1 MAGIG
6 GGSVLDVT
14 KLVAAFID
22 SDQQVEDCFGMGFIR
37 RKGLWFACL
46 PTTAGTGSEVSPN
59 AILLD
64 ERDHLK
70 KGIVSPFLIAD
81 VAYVDPK
88 LTWTVPAKVTADTG
102 MDALTH
108 CIEAYTNKFAHPSV
122 DIYAL
127 QGIRLIAA
135 NLERAVTLA
144 RDNKPADLSDNP
156 AYVEAREALAFGSL
170 YGGLCLGP
178 VNTAAVHA
186 LSYPLGGEFHIPHG
200 LSNAILLPSVMK
212 FNMPANIKRHAE
224 VAIALGCEPGKN
236 DEETA
241 QRGVD
246 FIYRLAA
253 AVGIPDKL
261 TALGIRRRYG
271 QSRHAGAAP
280 AEKQPSRGHRAGRPR
295 HLQLTLLIMSHMLPC
310 HSSPKNKEDM
320 KPILAITMGDPA
332 GIGPEITVRALNRK
346 ETYEKCRPVVTGD
359 AAIIGQAVRLLGLNL
374 QVNAIQNVKE
384 AKFEFGTIDVID
396 LQCVDL
402 ATFEFGKVQPQCGNA
417 AFQYIKKAIE
427 LAMADEVDGTVTAPL
442 NKEAL
447 NLAGHHYDGHT
458 EIYATFTNTKK
469 YAMML
474 AEVRHDAGRRE
485 HPRHP
490 CFDACSP
497 AQGLRPG
504 EEGPCH
510 RVRRTH
516 RRCLPPV
523 RY

>member
-1 MAGIG
+1 MKAITLLQPQKIVFGTGCIETFTDDYKQMGLQRLFVLTAPPIRPLIEGTLDELKAAGIAVEVFQDIVAEPTVNDFKKILEVARQFKADSVVGIG

-14 KLVAAFID
+14 KLVAAFIN
-22 SDQQVEDCFGMGFIR
+22 SDQQVEDCFGTGFIR

-212 FNMPANIKRHAE
+212 FNAPANIKRHAE

-261 TALGIRRRYG
+261 TALGIPQTAVDG
-271 QSRHAGAAP
+271 MAKAAM
-280 AEKQPSRGHRAGRPR
+280 QV
-295 HLQLTLLIMSHMLPC
+295 Q
-310 HSSPKNKEDM
+310 
-320 KPILAITMGDPA
+320 
-332 GIGPEITVRALNRK
+332 
-346 ETYEKCRPVVTGD
+346 
-359 AAIIGQAVRLLGLNL
+359 RLLKN
-374 QVNAIQNVKE
+374 N
-384 AKFEFGTIDVID
+384 
-396 LQCVDL
+396 
-402 ATFEFGKVQPQCGNA
+402 PR
-417 AFQYIKKAIE
+417 
-427 LAMADEVDGTVTAPL
+427 EV
-442 NKEAL
+442 
-447 NLAGHHYDGHT
+447 T
-458 EIYATFTNTKK
+458 EQDARNIYNSL
-469 YAMML
+469 Y
-474 AEVRHDAGRRE
+474 
-485 HPRHP
+485 
-490 CFDACSP
+490 
-497 AQGLRPG
+497 
-504 EEGPCH
+504 
-510 RVRRTH
+510 
-516 RRCLPPV
+516 
-523 RY
+523 

>member
-1 MAGIG
+1 MKAITLLQPQKIVFGTGCIQTFTDDYKQMGLQRLFVLTAPPIRPLIEGTLDELKAAGIAVEVFQDIVAEPTVNDFKKILKEARQFQADSVAGIG

-22 SDQQVEDCFGMGFIR
+22 SDQQVEDCFGTGFIR

-135 NLERAVTLA
+135 YLERAVTLA
-144 RDNKPADLSDNP
+144 RDYKPADLSDNP

-212 FNMPANIKRHAE
+212 FNMPSNVKRHVE

-261 TALGIRRRYG
+261 TALGIPQTAVDG
-271 QSRHAGAAP
+271 MAKAAM
-280 AEKQPSRGHRAGRPR
+280 QV
-295 HLQLTLLIMSHMLPC
+295 Q
-310 HSSPKNKEDM
+310 
-320 KPILAITMGDPA
+320 
-332 GIGPEITVRALNRK
+332 
-346 ETYEKCRPVVTGD
+346 
-359 AAIIGQAVRLLGLNL
+359 RLLKN
-374 QVNAIQNVKE
+374 N
-384 AKFEFGTIDVID
+384 
-396 LQCVDL
+396 
-402 ATFEFGKVQPQCGNA
+402 PR
-417 AFQYIKKAIE
+417 
-427 LAMADEVDGTVTAPL
+427 EV
-442 NKEAL
+442 
-447 NLAGHHYDGHT
+447 T
-458 EIYATFTNTKK
+458 EQDARDIYNSL
-469 YAMML
+469 Y
-474 AEVRHDAGRRE
+474 
-485 HPRHP
+485 
-490 CFDACSP
+490 
-497 AQGLRPG
+497 
-504 EEGPCH
+504 
-510 RVRRTH
+510 
-516 RRCLPPV
+516 
-523 RY
+523 

>member
-1 MAGIG
+1 MKQITLLQPQKIVFGTGCIQTLVEDYKKMGLRRLFVLTAPPIRPLIEGTMDELKAAGIAVEVFQDIVAEPTVNDFKKILEVARQFQADSVAGIG

-22 SDQQVEDCFGMGFIR
+22 SDQQVEDCFGTGFIKK
-37 RKGLWFACL
+37 KGLWFACL

-212 FNMPANIKRHAE
+212 FNMPSNVKRHAE

-261 TALGIRRRYG
+261 TALGIPQTAVDG
-271 QSRHAGAAP
+271 MAKAAM
-280 AEKQPSRGHRAGRPR
+280 QV
-295 HLQLTLLIMSHMLPC
+295 Q
-310 HSSPKNKEDM
+310 
-320 KPILAITMGDPA
+320 
-332 GIGPEITVRALNRK
+332 
-346 ETYEKCRPVVTGD
+346 
-359 AAIIGQAVRLLGLNL
+359 RLLKN
-374 QVNAIQNVKE
+374 N
-384 AKFEFGTIDVID
+384 
-396 LQCVDL
+396 
-402 ATFEFGKVQPQCGNA
+402 PR
-417 AFQYIKKAIE
+417 
-427 LAMADEVDGTVTAPL
+427 EV
-442 NKEAL
+442 
-447 NLAGHHYDGHT
+447 T
-458 EIYATFTNTKK
+458 EQDARDIYNSL
-469 YAMML
+469 Y
-474 AEVRHDAGRRE
+474 
-485 HPRHP
+485 
-490 CFDACSP
+490 
-497 AQGLRPG
+497 
-504 EEGPCH
+504 
-510 RVRRTH
+510 
-516 RRCLPPV
+516 
-523 RY
+523 

>member
-1 MAGIG
+1 MKAITLLQPQKIVFGTGCIQTFTEDYKKMGLQRLMFLTAPPILPLIEEPLANLNATGVSIEIFQNILAEPTVNDFKKILEAARQFKADSVVGIG

-14 KLVAAFID
+14 KLVAAFIN
-22 SDQQVEDCFGMGFIR
+22 SDQQVEDCFGTGFIK

-70 KGIVSPFLIAD
+70 KGIVSPYLIAD
-81 VAYVDPK
+81 AAYVDPK

-144 RDNKPADLSDNP
+144 RDYKPADLSDNP

-224 VAIALGCEPGKN
+224 VAIALGCQPGKN

-246 FIYRLAA
+246 FIYRLAE
-253 AVGIPDKL
+253 AVGIPKKL
-261 TALGIRRRYG
+261 TDLGIPQTAVPG
-271 QSRHAGAAP
+271 MAKAAM
-280 AEKQPSRGHRAGRPR
+280 QV
-295 HLQLTLLIMSHMLPC
+295 Q
-310 HSSPKNKEDM
+310 
-320 KPILAITMGDPA
+320 
-332 GIGPEITVRALNRK
+332 
-346 ETYEKCRPVVTGD
+346 
-359 AAIIGQAVRLLGLNL
+359 RLLKN
-374 QVNAIQNVKE
+374 N
-384 AKFEFGTIDVID
+384 
-396 LQCVDL
+396 
-402 ATFEFGKVQPQCGNA
+402 PR
-417 AFQYIKKAIE
+417 
-427 LAMADEVDGTVTAPL
+427 EVTEQD
-442 NKEAL
+442 AL
-447 NLAGHHYDGHT
+447 
-458 EIYATFTNTKK
+458 EIYNSL
-469 YAMML
+469 Y
-474 AEVRHDAGRRE
+474 
-485 HPRHP
+485 
-490 CFDACSP
+490 
-497 AQGLRPG
+497 
-504 EEGPCH
+504 
-510 RVRRTH
+510 
-516 RRCLPPV
+516 
-523 RY
+523 

>member
-1 MAGIG
+1 MKAITLLQPQKIVFGTGCIQTLVEDYKKMGLQRLFVLTAPPILPLIEEPLADLRQAGISIEICQNIVAEPTVNDFKAILERARQFKADSVIGIG

-22 SDQQVEDCFGMGFIR
+22 SDQQVDDSFGTGFIKAR
-37 RKGLWFACL
+37 GLWFACL

-81 VAYVDPK
+81 AAYVDPK

-135 NLERAVTLA
+135 NLERAVK
-144 RDNKPADLSDNP
+144 DGKD
-156 AYVEAREALAFGSL
+156 VEAREALAFGSL

-212 FNMPANIKRHAE
+212 FNMPAALKRYAE
-224 VAIALGCEPGKN
+224 VAVAFGLPEGMT

-246 FIYRLAA
+246 FIYRLAE
-253 AVGIPDKL
+253 AVGIPKKL
-261 TALGIRRRYG
+261 TDLGIPQTAVDG
-271 QSRHAGAAP
+271 MAKAAM
-280 AEKQPSRGHRAGRPR
+280 QV
-295 HLQLTLLIMSHMLPC
+295 Q
-310 HSSPKNKEDM
+310 
-320 KPILAITMGDPA
+320 
-332 GIGPEITVRALNRK
+332 
-346 ETYEKCRPVVTGD
+346 
-359 AAIIGQAVRLLGLNL
+359 RLLKNNPREVTE
-374 QVNAIQNVKE
+374 QD
-384 AKFEFGTIDVID
+384 AKD
-396 LQCVDL
+396 
-402 ATFEFGKVQPQCGNA
+402 
-417 AFQYIKKAIE
+417 
-427 LAMADEVDGTVTAPL
+427 
-442 NKEAL
+442 
-447 NLAGHHYDGHT
+447 
-458 EIYATFTNTKK
+458 IYNSL
-469 YAMML
+469 Y
-474 AEVRHDAGRRE
+474 
-485 HPRHP
+485 
-490 CFDACSP
+490 
-497 AQGLRPG
+497 
-504 EEGPCH
+504 
-510 RVRRTH
+510 
-516 RRCLPPV
+516 
-523 RY
+523 

>member
-1 MAGIG
+1 MKAITLLQPQKIVFGTGCIQTFVDDYKKMGLQRLFVLTAPPILPLIEEPLADLKAAGISIEVFQDIVAEPTVNDFKKILEVARQFKADSVVGIG

-14 KLVAAFID
+14 KLVASLTY
-22 SDQQVEDCFGMGFIR
+22 SDQQVEDCFGTGFI
-37 RKGLWFACL
+37 KKHGLWFACL

-81 VAYVDPK
+81 AAYVDPK

-135 NLERAVTLA
+135 HLERAVK
-144 RDNKPADLSDNP
+144 DGKD
-156 AYVEAREALAFGSL
+156 VEAREALAFGSL

-212 FNMPANIKRHAE
+212 FNMSANVKRHAE
-224 VAIALGCEPGKN
+224 VAIALGCQPGKD

-241 QRGVD
+241 RRGVD

-261 TALGIRRRYG
+261 TALRIPQTAVDGM
-271 QSRHAGAAP
+271 AKAAM
-280 AEKQPSRGHRAGRPR
+280 QV
-295 HLQLTLLIMSHMLPC
+295 Q
-310 HSSPKNKEDM
+310 
-320 KPILAITMGDPA
+320 
-332 GIGPEITVRALNRK
+332 
-346 ETYEKCRPVVTGD
+346 
-359 AAIIGQAVRLLGLNL
+359 RLLKNNPREVTE
-374 QVNAIQNVKE
+374 QDAIN
-384 AKFEFGTIDVID
+384 
-396 LQCVDL
+396 
-402 ATFEFGKVQPQCGNA
+402 
-417 AFQYIKKAIE
+417 
-427 LAMADEVDGTVTAPL
+427 
-442 NKEAL
+442 
-447 NLAGHHYDGHT
+447 
-458 EIYATFTNTKK
+458 IYNSL
-469 YAMML
+469 Y
-474 AEVRHDAGRRE
+474 
-485 HPRHP
+485 
-490 CFDACSP
+490 
-497 AQGLRPG
+497 
-504 EEGPCH
+504 
-510 RVRRTH
+510 
-516 RRCLPPV
+516 
-523 RY
+523 

>member
-1 MAGIG
+1 MKAITLLQPQKIVFGTGCIQTFTDDYKKMGLRRLFVLTAPPIRPLIEGTLDELKAAGIAVEVFQDIVAEPTVNDFKRILEAARQFQADSVAGIG

-144 RDNKPADLSDNP
+144 RDNKPADLSDDP

-261 TALGIRRRYG
+261 TALGIPQTAVDG
-271 QSRHAGAAP
+271 MAKAAM
-280 AEKQPSRGHRAGRPR
+280 QV
-295 HLQLTLLIMSHMLPC
+295 Q
-310 HSSPKNKEDM
+310 
-320 KPILAITMGDPA
+320 
-332 GIGPEITVRALNRK
+332 
-346 ETYEKCRPVVTGD
+346 
-359 AAIIGQAVRLLGLNL
+359 RLLKN
-374 QVNAIQNVKE
+374 N
-384 AKFEFGTIDVID
+384 
-396 LQCVDL
+396 
-402 ATFEFGKVQPQCGNA
+402 PR
-417 AFQYIKKAIE
+417 
-427 LAMADEVDGTVTAPL
+427 EV
-442 NKEAL
+442 
-447 NLAGHHYDGHT
+447 T
-458 EIYATFTNTKK
+458 EQDARDIYNSL
-469 YAMML
+469 Y
-474 AEVRHDAGRRE
+474 
-485 HPRHP
+485 
-490 CFDACSP
+490 
-497 AQGLRPG
+497 
-504 EEGPCH
+504 
-510 RVRRTH
+510 
-516 RRCLPPV
+516 
-523 RY
+523 

>member
-1 MAGIG
+1 MKAITLLQPQKIVFGTGCIETFTDDYKQMGLQRLFVLTAPPIRPLIEGTLDELKAAGIAVEVFQDIVAEPTVNDFKKILEVARQFRADSVVGIG

-14 KLVAAFID
+14 KLVAAFIN
-22 SDQQVEDCFGMGFIR
+22 SQQQVEDCFGTGFIR

-212 FNMPANIKRHAE
+212 FNAPANIKRHAE

-261 TALGIRRRYG
+261 TALGIPQTAVDG
-271 QSRHAGAAP
+271 MAKAAM
-280 AEKQPSRGHRAGRPR
+280 QV
-295 HLQLTLLIMSHMLPC
+295 Q
-310 HSSPKNKEDM
+310 
-320 KPILAITMGDPA
+320 
-332 GIGPEITVRALNRK
+332 
-346 ETYEKCRPVVTGD
+346 
-359 AAIIGQAVRLLGLNL
+359 RLLKN
-374 QVNAIQNVKE
+374 N
-384 AKFEFGTIDVID
+384 
-396 LQCVDL
+396 
-402 ATFEFGKVQPQCGNA
+402 PR
-417 AFQYIKKAIE
+417 
-427 LAMADEVDGTVTAPL
+427 EV
-442 NKEAL
+442 
-447 NLAGHHYDGHT
+447 T
-458 EIYATFTNTKK
+458 EQDARNIYNSL
-469 YAMML
+469 Y
-474 AEVRHDAGRRE
+474 
-485 HPRHP
+485 
-490 CFDACSP
+490 
-497 AQGLRPG
+497 
-504 EEGPCH
+504 
-510 RVRRTH
+510 
-516 RRCLPPV
+516 
-523 RY
+523 

>member
-1 MAGIG
+1 MKAITLLQPQKIVFGTGCIQTFTDDYKKMGLRRLFVLTAPPIRPLIEGTLDELKAAGIAVEVFQDIVAEPTVNDFKKILKEARQFQADSVAGIG

-22 SDQQVEDCFGMGFIR
+22 SDQQVEDCFGTGFIR

-246 FIYRLAA
+246 YIYRLAA

-261 TALGIRRRYG
+261 TALGIPQTAVDG
-271 QSRHAGAAP
+271 MAKAAM
-280 AEKQPSRGHRAGRPR
+280 QV
-295 HLQLTLLIMSHMLPC
+295 Q
-310 HSSPKNKEDM
+310 
-320 KPILAITMGDPA
+320 
-332 GIGPEITVRALNRK
+332 
-346 ETYEKCRPVVTGD
+346 
-359 AAIIGQAVRLLGLNL
+359 RLLKN
-374 QVNAIQNVKE
+374 N
-384 AKFEFGTIDVID
+384 
-396 LQCVDL
+396 
-402 ATFEFGKVQPQCGNA
+402 PR
-417 AFQYIKKAIE
+417 
-427 LAMADEVDGTVTAPL
+427 EV
-442 NKEAL
+442 
-447 NLAGHHYDGHT
+447 T
-458 EIYATFTNTKK
+458 EQDARDIYNSL
-469 YAMML
+469 Y
-474 AEVRHDAGRRE
+474 
-485 HPRHP
+485 
-490 CFDACSP
+490 
-497 AQGLRPG
+497 
-504 EEGPCH
+504 
-510 RVRRTH
+510 
-516 RRCLPPV
+516 
-523 RY
+523 